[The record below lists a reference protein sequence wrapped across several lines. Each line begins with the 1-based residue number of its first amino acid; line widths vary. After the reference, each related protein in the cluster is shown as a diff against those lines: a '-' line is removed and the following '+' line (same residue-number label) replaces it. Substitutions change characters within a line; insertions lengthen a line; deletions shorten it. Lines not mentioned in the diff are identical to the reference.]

1 MWAVW
6 LAALLGFSM
15 RARFTQHL
23 LSQAVGAW
31 LATAFMHL
39 LLEAFESQAS
49 AKKLFVL
56 LLNGLVF
63 FFLLDTVQLW
73 QRRYEHHQPESYA
86 DHSHPEHP

>member
-1 MWAVW
+1 
-6 LAALLGFSM
+6 
-15 RARFTQHL
+15 
-23 LSQAVGAW
+23 
-31 LATAFMHL
+31 MHL

-73 QRRYEHHQPESYA
+73 QRR
-86 DHSHPEHP
+86 